1 MVYFLLDANVI
12 YDFLA
17 DRKPHSRE
25 AAFLFSAADRGKIKL
40 YVSAISYNNLYYVLR
55 KDVGHKKAL
64 DLVSLLDTLV
74 TTIDVG
80 TPVIR
85 KALKSK
91 FKDFEDA
98 IQYYSAL
105 TENKIQA
112 IVTRNSKDFKSN
124 ELLILDPARAIRFV
138 SGK

>member
-1 MVYFLLDANVI
+1 MVYFFLDTNVI

-40 YVSAISYNNLYYVLR
+40 YVSAITYNNLYYVLR
-55 KDVGHKKAL
+55 KDAGHKKAL
-64 DLVSLLDTLV
+64 ELITLLDSLV
-74 TTIDVG
+74 TTIEVG
-80 TPVIR
+80 SAVIR
-85 KALKSK
+85 KAMKST
-91 FKDFEDA
+91 FTDFEDA

-112 IVTRNSKDFKSN
+112 IVTRNSKDFKLD
-124 ELLILDPARAIRFV
+124 ELLILEPSRAILFL